1 MSLLQVVGG
10 QWAIDPLKLV
20 EISSIY
26 SAHLRGTKPD
36 IAAIEARLGKS
47 LNNEPARYAVRGG
60 VAILPLEGVIAKKM
74 NMLMQV
80 SGGTSSQL
88 FAQAIQTA
96 LSDPTVHSIVLDI
109 DSPGGT
115 VDGTQ
120 ALADI
125 VFGARSSGK
134 NIVAL
139 GSGAI
144 CSAAYWIASA
154 AQHVY
159 VADSTTAVGSIGVVT
174 SHTDIS
180 GAEAAQGIKTTELSA
195 GKYKRITSQYSP
207 LTSDGRKSI
216 QESLDYT
223 YSLFVDAVAKNRNVT
238 AAVVLSSMADGRV
251 FIGKQAVQAGLVDGI
266 MSMDQ
271 LVHKLTIDRKGGG
284 PGITNAAPKPISRDE
299 LHNSA
304 VEYVKA
310 HPGTDYVS
318 AVQRFEHLQYSGG
331 TDNPSISTAG
341 AKPLT
346 RDELHN
352 TAVEYV
358 KAHPGVDYLSAVKLH
373 EHLQ

>member
-10 QWAIDPLKLV
+10 QWAIEPAKLV

-26 SAHLRGTKPD
+26 GAHLRREKPD
-36 IAAIEARLGKS
+36 IAAIEARLGKA
-47 LNNEPARYAVRGG
+47 LNNEPARYTVRGG
-60 VAILPLEGVIAKKM
+60 VAILPLQGLIAKKM

-120 ALADI
+120 ALADV

-139 GSGAI
+139 GSGAM

-154 AQHVY
+154 AQYVY

-195 GKYKRITSQYSP
+195 GKYKRIASQYSP

-223 YSLFVDAVAKNRNVT
+223 YSLFVDAVAKNRNVSPT
-238 AAVVLSSMADGRV
+238 LVLLDMADGRV
-251 FIGKQAVQAGLVDGI
+251 FIGKQAVQAGLVDGV

-271 LVHKLTIDRKGGG
+271 LVNKLINERKGGTS
-284 PGITNAAPKPISRDE
+284 ITTAAP
-299 LHNSA
+299 
-304 VEYVKA
+304 
-310 HPGTDYVS
+310 
-318 AVQRFEHLQYSGG
+318 
-331 TDNPSISTAG
+331 
-341 AKPLT
+341 KPLT

-358 KAHPGVDYLSAVKLH
+358 KAHPGTDYLSAVKLH